1 MTTTTD
7 ITIDVD
13 EKAFFTIEAL
23 VDELFLCLAKT
34 QEVVTNKENDDKRV
48 TVRKYYRQARDL
60 MMLIPIA
67 KPIPPFMIY
76 ISDLTLNVKAE
87 LDELALSSSPDDVSY
102 ILRQAA
108 GRIFENLDFNYYHL
122 SIARSLKVRLQ

>member
-1 MTTTTD
+1 MNICNNNTFTPASNIIREEND
-7 ITIDVD
+7 
-13 EKAFFTIEAL
+13 KAFFTIEAL

-34 QEVVTNKENDDKRV
+34 QQTITNQENCSKQV

-60 MMLIPIA
+60 MMWIPIQ
-67 KPIPPFMIY
+67 KPIPPFIIY
-76 ISDLTLNVKAE
+76 ISDLTLLVKDE
-87 LDELALSSSPDDVSY
+87 LDELALTSPDDLSY

-122 SIARSLKVRLQ
+122 SIA